1 MIIYKC
7 VDENPIEE
15 FGEMLKEVLRNIY
28 NYFLRGFKE
37 LLQVFVTVGESSL
50 DYLISCS
57 MTGRSEA

>member
-37 LLQVFVTVGESSL
+37 LLQVFVTVW
-50 DYLISCS
+50 
-57 MTGRSEA
+57 